1 MSEGAISGDR
11 EQQKRDNN
19 ASRRQ
24 SGLEPRPQ
32 DRIEPREGAS
42 KPRRGN
48 GVGSTPSRTDE
59 TRQPDQG

>member
-32 DRIEPREGAS
+32 DRIEPRE
-42 KPRRGN
+42 PTRRK
-48 GVGSTPSRTDE
+48 SSLPSRTRE
-59 TRQPDQG
+59 SERPDR

>member
-1 MSEGAISGDR
+1 MSEGATSGDR

-32 DRIEPREGAS
+32 DREDSPKHAS
-42 KPRRGN
+42 GPKKRAQAESADDRGN
-48 GVGSTPSRTDE
+48 GGNAA
-59 TRQPDQG
+59 G